1 MKGPDL
7 EYLHRPVLAQ
17 EVVKYLV
24 TDPDGIYV
32 DGTVGTGG
40 HSILIGR
47 RLGRKGRLICLDRD
61 PDAVIIS
68 KERLAF
74 LGPKVRVIRKNFIE
88 LDEVLEHQGIAQING
103 VLLDLGMSSHQ
114 LETSGRGF
122 SFIRNEPLDMRMDF
136 THELT
141 ASDLVNELSLAR
153 LVELLKDFG
162 EERRAKSIA
171 KTIIRERK
179 KRPIKNSLDL
189 ASLIQSTV
197 RRPRGKPARHPATR
211 TFQALRIA
219 VNKELLNI
227 DTVLKKL
234 PYLMA
239 RGGRLV
245 VLTYHSLE
253 DRTVKRVMMDW
264 EKGCTCPPDLPVCS
278 CGKVPLFVRLSRKG
292 VTPGPQ
298 EVEENPRSRSA
309 RLRAA
314 ERI

>member
-1 MKGPDL
+1 M
-7 EYLHRPVLAQ
+7 AQ
-17 EVVKYLV
+17 EVVNYLI
-24 TDPDGIYV
+24 TSPDGIYV

-40 HSILIGR
+40 HSILIAS
-47 RLGRKGRLICLDRD
+47 RLGGKGRLICLDRD

-74 LGPKVRVIRKNFIE
+74 LGPRVRVIRKNFIE
-88 LDEVLEHQGIAQING
+88 LDKVLEDLGIARVNG

-122 SFIRNEPLDMRMDF
+122 SFNRNEPLDMRMDF

-141 ASDLVNELSLAR
+141 AGDLVNDLSLAG
-153 LVELLKDFG
+153 LVELLRGFG

-171 KTIIRERK
+171 KAIVRERK
-179 KRPIKNSLDL
+179 KRPIKTSSEL
-189 ASLIQSTV
+189 AGLIQSTV
-197 RRPRGKPARHPATR
+197 GRPAGKPARHPATR

-219 VNKELLNI
+219 VNKELQDI
-227 DTVLKKL
+227 ETVLNKL

-239 RGGRLV
+239 SGGRLV
-245 VLTYHSLE
+245 ILTYHSLE
-253 DRTVKRVMMDW
+253 DRIVKRAMMDW
-264 EKGCTCPPDLPVCS
+264 EKGCTCPPDLPACS
-278 CGKVPLFVRLSRKG
+278 CGKVPLFVRLSKKG

-298 EVEENPRSRSA
+298 EIEENPRSRSA